1 MDGPSGTLRLAA
13 LGLSLTTAA
22 LPLLASAPGEAPAS
36 PPATAGAPG
45 PPDADRRESEG
56 GLASLLRGLSLS
68 GFFDVTAR
76 DRRSEENV
84 FAIGNF
90 ELDLAREL
98 GRNVQ
103 VAAALVVND
112 EGTELAVG
120 FIDVHLLGGLVA
132 PRGRHPVEKGLHV
145 QLGRFDVPFGND
157 WQLFAAKD
165 RVEASAP
172 LTTEELMD
180 GGENDVGLRLL
191 GNDGTFG
198 YTLYALRGAGSG
210 NAFGGRFS
218 VAPFDVPFRFPPRV
232 GLFEAG
238 ISLLHDVDGA
248 GRTERTAVALDL
260 QLRSGPVSLRGEFV
274 RTDER
279 PAADRPGRS
288 VRGGWHLTAS
298 VEAGEPVGGVVLTP
312 YARYDSVDAADD
324 EADAAGRT
332 ARVTAGANAALPGRV
347 ALKAEYRRTVDAPP
361 AARGAGGPARD
372 AWLVQ
377 AVVSF

>member
-1 MDGPSGTLRLAA
+1 MDGPSGTLRIAA

-36 PPATAGAPG
+36 PPATVAPQAHS
-45 PPDADRRESEG
+45 DVDRRESEG
-56 GLASLLRGLSLS
+56 RLASLLRELSLS

-84 FAIGNF
+84 FAMGDF

-98 GRNVQ
+98 GRNVH

-120 FIDVHLLGGLVA
+120 FIDLHLLGGLVA

-157 WQLFAAKD
+157 WQMYAAKD

-180 GGENDVGLRLL
+180 DGVNDVGLRVL

-260 QLRSGPVSLRGEFV
+260 QLRSGPVSLRSEYV

-288 VRGGWHLTAS
+288 VRGGWQVTAS

-312 YARYDSVDAADD
+312 FARYDSADGADD
-324 EADAAGRT
+324 GADGAGRT
-332 ARVTAGANAALPGRV
+332 ARVTAGANVALPGRLT
-347 ALKAEYRRTVDAPP
+347 LKAEYRRAVETPR